1 MKKIIIIV
9 FLFSLN
15 LNAQT
20 IITDRPDQS
29 ESPSVIEPGSLQI
42 ETGFLISQ
50 IEEIGSL
57 KKFKS
62 KKYIPTLNII

>member
-29 ESPSVIEPGSLQI
+29 ESPSVIEPGNLQI

-57 KKFKS
+57 
-62 KKYIPTLNII
+62 